1 MAKTK
6 HWAYSILALGG
17 GFVGGLAALQ
27 FGPTVAAAAHATH
40 TVRAEKFELVD
51 EGDNR
56 RGLLEVTPDGMSDL
70 ILYDGQGHD
79 RTEYRVAHDGTASLG
94 FFDDTGAH
102 RVLLGEAPNGRSG
115 VSIYGAHGRLLAE
128 LAVDEHDEANVTLY
142 DPNTGRARVGL
153 GVATT
158 GGPALALFDEKGND
172 RAELH
177 VTATGKPGL
186 AFADETGKTVAG
198 LPIKAAPETS
208 AQQ

>member
-27 FGPTVAAAAHATH
+27 LGPTVAAAAHATH

-142 DPNTGRARVGL
+142 DPNTGRADRR
-153 GVATT
+153 TDYRTST
-158 GGPALALFDEKGND
+158 GTNQGAYPGALLARRERLT
-172 RAELH
+172 RASDYANHQGRRE
-177 VTATGKPGL
+177 
-186 AFADETGKTVAG
+186 
-198 LPIKAAPETS
+198 
-208 AQQ
+208 